1 MHHLFFV
8 LYIRIT
14 FYVNMRTHIH
24 FSPGAT
30 DADQPTN
37 QQLWPHRFVLLLLLL
52 LICVFHPHPGPKMR
66 VAQKPTVKV
75 DQHKLNSELYVRT
88 QC

>member
-8 LYIRIT
+8 LCIT

-37 QQLWPHRFVLLLLLL
+37 QQLWPHRFVLLLLLM
-52 LICVFHPHPGPKMR
+52 LICVFHPHPGPQNAGGTETYCESR
-66 VAQKPTVKV
+66 
-75 DQHKLNSELYVRT
+75 ST
-88 QC
+88 QT